1 MPGFLEKAL
10 GPGRASNGLGAQ
22 ALGLSIERREEE
34 LGRPGAGTPGSFAG
48 EEDGPVE
55 QRDWQLLRLYI
66 GCATRP
72 LAQHGPMRAPGGRA
86 LVLMLPSVGVAGMRR
101 REQPP

>member
-1 MPGFLEKAL
+1 MEP
-10 GPGRASNGLGAQ
+10 
-22 ALGLSIERREEE
+22 
-34 LGRPGAGTPGSFAG
+34 
-48 EEDGPVE
+48 
-55 QRDWQLLRLYI
+55 RDWRLLHLRI

-72 LAQHGPMRAPGGRA
+72 SVLRGPMRVLGGRV

>member
-1 MPGFLEKAL
+1 MLGFPEKAL
-10 GPGRASNGLGAQ
+10 GLGWDSNWLGAR
-22 ALGLSIERREEE
+22 APGLRIRKREEE
-34 LGRPGAGTPGSFAG
+34 LGCPGAGTPGSFAG
-48 EEDGPVE
+48 EEGGPVE

-66 GCATRP
+66 GCAARP
-72 LAQHGPMRAPGGRA
+72 LARHGPMRASGGRA